1 MFKNLFL
8 INLNSE
14 IYKEGEKKKQKS
26 KNPFYFIDVKLIKEI
41 SELPRVIQNL

>member
-1 MFKNLFL
+1 MFKNLSL

-14 IYKEGEKKKQKS
+14 IYKEGEKKS